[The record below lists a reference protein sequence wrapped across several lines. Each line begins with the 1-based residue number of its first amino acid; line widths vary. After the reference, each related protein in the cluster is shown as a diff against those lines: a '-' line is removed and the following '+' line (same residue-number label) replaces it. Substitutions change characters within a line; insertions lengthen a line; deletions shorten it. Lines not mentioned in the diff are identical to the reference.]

1 MQIPTDRPDLV
12 RAILERNEKY
22 PHRKHQLEG
31 VLALLKHPYFGLYDE
46 VGAGKTKQVV
56 DTSQILFTNTEIDT
70 VLVITP
76 GFARSTWADDD
87 PLLGEVA
94 KHAWESIPNV
104 IHEYHKN
111 YSALQFHPNALNWV
125 VTNYEFVRRDDRLY
139 DLEKLLRT
147 RRTWLVLDESWAIK
161 GNSDTMKACRR
172 LRFKRCTRVV
182 ELNGTPLSDGKPE
195 DLYYPMM
202 VLDPDILGVQ
212 NRVHFRSK
220 YCIMGGYDGKKVVD
234 YQNLDEFNRRIA
246 PYVLSRKTRE
256 CFDLPPM
263 LDPIIVEA
271 RLSPSTWA
279 IYKDMRDEM
288 VSQLG
293 TMVSTAQQA
302 IVKSLRLAQITSG
315 YLGGLEDLLGGDDNV
330 VVEEGAA
337 PVQKPTLT
345 DLLGPQPAWLRR
357 TDEQAQTIQ
366 AATPAQTAAV
376 TSVGAGPVV
385 GRTGTGLVREIG
397 REKLD
402 AFLNWIDTREPLPHK
417 LLTWCRFSPELRR
430 TVAELGKIYPHVFE
444 LRGGQ
449 SKDERRKAKEFLAPG
464 SDGRSGAVV
473 GNQKAGGASLNFSAA
488 NIAVYLSNGPA
499 LIERTQ
505 SIGRIERPGATQPML
520 IVDVLATGP
529 KGQKTID
536 HAILKALRSKDDMA
550 RWTVE
555 QWRQI
560 LAAA

>member
-1 MQIPTDRPDLV
+1 MQIPHNRPDLI
-12 RAILERNEKY
+12 RAVLEKNERL
-22 PHRKHQLEG
+22 PHRAHQLEG
-31 VLALLKHPYFGLYDE
+31 VIKLLEHPYFGLYDE
-46 VGAGKTKQVV
+46 VGAGKTKQVI
-56 DTSQILFTNTEIDT
+56 DTGQILFLNSEIDT
-70 VLVITP
+70 ILVITP
-76 GFARSTWADDD
+76 GFARSTWAEED

-104 IHEYHKN
+104 IHEYHKQ
-111 YSALQFHPNALNWV
+111 YTDLQWYPNALNWV

-139 DLEKLLRT
+139 DLEKALKT
-147 RRTWLVLDESWAIK
+147 RRMWLVLDESWAIK
-161 GNSDTMKACRR
+161 GHSDQMKACRR
-172 LRFKRCTRVV
+172 LRARRAMRIVQ
-182 ELNGTPLSDGKPE
+182 LNGTPLSDGKLQ

-202 VLDPDILGVQ
+202 MLDPGILGVQ
-212 NRVHFRSK
+212 NKAHFQAK
-220 YCIMGGYDGKKVVD
+220 YLVMGGFDNKTIVGH
-234 YQNLDEFNRRIA
+234 QNVDEFNHRVA
-246 PYVLSRKTRE
+246 PFVLSRRTRD

-271 RLSPSTWA
+271 RLSPSLWG
-279 IYKDMRDEM
+279 IYKDMRDQM

-293 TMVSTAQQA
+293 TMVTTAQQA
-302 IVKSLRLAQITSG
+302 IVKTLRLAQITSG
-315 YLGGLEDLLGGDDNV
+315 YLGGLEDLLGDDG
-330 VVEEGAA
+330 VEPRGSS
-337 PVQKPTLT
+337 LT

-357 TDEQAQTIQ
+357 VDEPQSIQ
-366 AATPAQTAAV
+366 AADSTA
-376 TSVGAGPVV
+376 PVV
-385 GRTGTGLVREIG
+385 GRTETGLIREVG

-402 AFLNWIDTREPLPHK
+402 AFLNWLDTRDPQPHK
-417 LLTWCRFSPELRR
+417 LLTWCRFKPELQR
-430 TVAELGKIYPHVFE
+430 TSKELGKIYPHIFE

-449 SKDERRKAKEFLAPG
+449 SKDDRRKAKEFLAPN
-464 SDGRSGAVV
+464 SDPRSGAVI

-550 RWTVE
+550 RWTVQ
-555 QWRQI
+555 QWRDI
-560 LAAA
+560 LRSE